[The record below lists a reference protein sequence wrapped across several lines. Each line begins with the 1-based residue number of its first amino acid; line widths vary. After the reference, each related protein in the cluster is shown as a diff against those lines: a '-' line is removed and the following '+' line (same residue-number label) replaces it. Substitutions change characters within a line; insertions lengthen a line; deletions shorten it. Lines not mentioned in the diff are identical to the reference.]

1 MPKEQI
7 MLILGV
13 QQYAQSLKVSY
24 SDVVATE
31 ACRRE
36 EKLSKNEEL
45 RVLAKCEFFGV
56 IWIELTEH
64 DQIRLSLE
72 MPPMVLAQKSKEI
85 SLRLSTNLQHSKFY
99 TYENNLNLL
108 EHEYDPK
115 EALGYNFRPVTSIIG
130 FES

>member
-1 MPKEQI
+1 M
-7 MLILGV
+7 
-13 QQYAQSLKVSY
+13 
-24 SDVVATE
+24 
-31 ACRRE
+31 
-36 EKLSKNEEL
+36 
-45 RVLAKCEFFGV
+45 LAKCEFLGV
-56 IWIELTEH
+56 IWIELVEH

-99 TYENNLNLL
+99 TYENNLNFL